1 METFLCKDDL
11 DIQKKWGKGAQE
23 KGSHCLE
30 MSLEERTRPDMLP
43 WKSK

>member
-11 DIQKKWGKGAQE
+11 EIQKKRGKGAKE

-30 MSLEERTRPDMLP
+30 MSLEARTRPDTLP